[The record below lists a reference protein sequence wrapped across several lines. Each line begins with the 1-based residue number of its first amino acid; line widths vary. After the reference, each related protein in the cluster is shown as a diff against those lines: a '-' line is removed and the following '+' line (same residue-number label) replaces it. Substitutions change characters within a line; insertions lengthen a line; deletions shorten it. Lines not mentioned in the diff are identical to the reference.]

1 MPPPLPQAIQPAGRR
16 VAALLI
22 AWGAGALEGLLLARL
37 VARALAARPDNPAI
51 MILYMFTNPFVIPL
65 AWLHSDMPAYGS
77 IIEHGTLLAAV
88 LVPLAAYVI
97 WRALTYGATST
108 PGASSHAQRDQV
120 SCEAGGAETD
130 A

>member
-1 MPPPLPQAIQPAGRR
+1 MPPPLPQANQPAGRR

-51 MILYMFTNPFVIPL
+51 MILYTFTDLFIIPL
-65 AWLHSDMPAYGS
+65 AWLNSDMPAYGA

-88 LVPLAAYVI
+88 LVPLAAYAI
-97 WRALTYGATST
+97 WRALTPGATSA
-108 PGASSHAQRDQV
+108 PGASSHARRDQI
-120 SCEAGGAETD
+120 SRGAGGAETD